1 MQKNL
6 LYVLPVLVLISLLAF
21 FLWPENLS
29 NRIIFPYIS
38 HQKPI
43 LDPHLP
49 AADGLSDKLDEAV
62 FDGLF
67 NLVAT
72 PSGIAYEDG
81 LGEYVGTDDNMVVT
95 IRLRTDVLWHS
106 SYNVS
111 FDGSEVAISDA
122 SPVPFVVEDL
132 AFTLRR
138 IQRLGSLSR
147 DHIIVAQALESFDF
161 EGPDE
166 NSQIRFSFNRDRNWQ
181 EDEIKEILSF
191 KMLPKDSEIDAAAH
205 TIGTGPYM
213 LTPPNEEK
221 QDTIEYYKNPVGL
234 ANISSVLLQPFIDN
248 STFTTELQNARFNV
262 LLGTPFGALSPILED
277 STQYFTKS
285 NISTTFFALL
295 FNTQRVSRKQR
306 KAIRQFISNK
316 TLMERLY
323 KVNTEQQ
330 RHILDYKGN
339 RDNYEDYFNHSVFPT
354 SSYYVD
360 EQIVMPQKVQGEPDL
375 AALPDTVRIVASVN
389 FGYREEYN
397 ELVEALNDEGLFF
410 GKVKATIIQSADI
423 RNGNY
428 DAILVAFTGYKSN
441 FLFDLYDVFMREP
454 DLAMYKINVRIK
466 MNEDG
471 TETVDP
477 ASWQA
482 NNNFFRL
489 EAAAD
494 SPEKEDINKL
504 LEYIHGFMST
514 REIGDKQAYA
524 QFVDEVERE
533 MALGVWLF
541 SMPSLAYFSAQF
553 DADSINMYG
562 VASQLST
569 VEKWRERIAE

>member
-6 LYVLPVLVLISLLAF
+6 LYVLPVLVLILLLVM

-49 AADGLSDKLDEAV
+49 GADDLSDKLDEV
-62 FDGLF
+62 LFDGLF

-81 LGEYVGTDDNMVVT
+81 LGELVGIDDRKVVT
-95 IRLRTDVLWHS
+95 VKLRTDVKWHN
-106 SYNVS
+106 SYDIS
-111 FDGSEVAISDA
+111 FDGAEVLVADA

-132 AFTLRR
+132 AFSLRR

-147 DHIIVAQALESFDF
+147 DNIIVAQALQSFDF

-166 NSQIRFSFNRDRNWQ
+166 SNQIRFRFKTDRDWQ
-181 EDEIKEILSF
+181 DDEIKEILSF
-191 KMLPKDSEIDAAAH
+191 KILSQSSEIAAAEH
-205 TIGTGPYM
+205 NIGTGSYM
-213 LTPPNEEK
+213 VTPAIEEK
-221 QDTIEYYKNPVGL
+221 QDTIEYYKNPAGL
-234 ANISSVLLQPFIDN
+234 ANINSVLLQPFIDN

-262 LLGTPFGALSPILED
+262 LLGTPFGSISPILED

-295 FNTQRVSRKQR
+295 FNTQRVNREQR
-306 KAIRQFISNK
+306 QAIRQFISNK
-316 TLMERLY
+316 VLMDRLY
-323 KVNTEQQ
+323 KVGTEQQ
-330 RHILDYKGN
+330 RHIIDYKGN
-339 RDNYEDYFNHSVFPT
+339 RDNYGDYLNYSVFPS
-354 SSYYVD
+354 SSYFVD
-360 EQIVMPQKVQGEPDL
+360 EQIVMPQRVQGEPDL
-375 AALPDTVRIVASVN
+375 SALPDTIRIVASSN

-397 ELVEALNDEGLFF
+397 EVIEALNDEGLFF
-410 GKVKATIIQSADI
+410 GKINASVIQSAQI
-423 RNGNY
+423 REGNY
-428 DAILVAFTGYKSN
+428 DAVLVAFTGYKSN
-441 FLFDLYDVFMREP
+441 FLFDLYDIFMREP
-454 DLAMYKINVRIK
+454 DLAMYKVNVGIK
-466 MNEDG
+466 INEDQ
-471 TETVDP
+471 TETIDP

-489 EAAAD
+489 DGAAD
-494 SPEKEDINKL
+494 TPESNDVNKL

-524 QFVDEVERE
+524 QFIDETEHE

-541 SMPSLAYFSAQF
+541 SMPSLAYFSTQF
-553 DADSINMYG
+553 ESDSINMYG

-569 VEKWRERIAE
+569 IEKWRERVVE

>member
-6 LYVLPVLVLISLLAF
+6 LYVLPVLVLVLLLAM
-21 FLWPENLS
+21 FLWPENLA

-49 AADGLSDKLDEAV
+49 GADDLSDKLDEVV

-81 LGEYVGTDDNMVVT
+81 LGEYVGIDDNMVVT
-95 IRLRTDVLWHS
+95 IRLRTDVRWHNS
-106 SYNVS
+106 HNLS
-111 FDGSEVAISDA
+111 FDGSEVVVADA

-132 AFTLRR
+132 AFSLRR

-147 DHIIVAQALESFDF
+147 DHIIIAQALESFDF
-161 EGPDE
+161 EGPDD
-166 NSQIRFSFNRDRNWQ
+166 NNQIRFRFKRDRDWQ

-191 KMLPKDSEIDAAAH
+191 KMLSKDSEIAAAEH

-213 LTPPNEEK
+213 VTPPNEEK
-221 QDTIEYYKNPVGL
+221 QDTIEYYKNPAGL

-262 LLGTPFGALSPILED
+262 LLGTPFGALSPILQD

-295 FNTQRVSRKQR
+295 FNTQRVSREQR

-316 TLMERLY
+316 ALMDRLY

-330 RHILDYKGN
+330 RHIIDYKGN
-339 RDNYEDYFNHSVFPT
+339 RDNYEDYLNYSVFPS

-360 EQIVMPQKVQGEPDL
+360 EQIVMPQRVQGEPDL
-375 AALPDTVRIVASVN
+375 SALPDTVRIVASSN

-410 GKVKATIIQSADI
+410 GKVKASIIQSAEI

-454 DLAMYKINVRIK
+454 DLALYKINVQIR
-466 MNEDG
+466 MDEDG
-471 TETVDP
+471 TESIDP

-489 EAAAD
+489 DAAAE
-494 SPEKEDINKL
+494 SPDKADIDKL
-504 LEYIHGFMST
+504 LEYVHGFMST
-514 REIGDKQAYA
+514 REIGDKQAYS
-524 QFVDEVERE
+524 QFIDELEHE

-541 SMPSLAYFSAQF
+541 SMPSLAYFSTQF

-569 VEKWRERIAE
+569 VEKWRERIVE